1 MFKLSLKKPFTIH
14 VVIRSSFIGKRFV
27 KGDVFKIKNYDLFK
41 NAPPIIYRDIDDQ
54 MFMSIKGDFYWKSEV
69 DLVETRSLWS
79 RIVWAFQ

>member
-1 MFKLSLKKPFTIH
+1 MFKLSQMQKYCQTR
-14 VVIRSSFIGKRFV
+14 VMRSSFIGKKFV

-69 DLVETRSLWS
+69 DIIETRSIWS